1 MGVRDTQYKKKKH
14 DEHST
19 REDTIKDT
27 SKKISQNDIIRDV
40 IGKKEIELTSI
51 YSIDNLCNLDRHKRK
66 INLDKALIEEIPKR
80 WVVLKDKNANREASS
95 DIDAYKTS
103 EELFCMLRLENESV
117 DKTLSSL
124 ENVDEISNFTYRT
137 RQTIY
142 RFLINVMCTVPIR
155 PRRRLYYSCDR
166 DRIADQKSPYFYL
179 FGRALSILEKML
191 MRESKKDENLNLLE
205 QNDVKRCL
213 NMLRDED
220 ARIRTLVKRFIQEIH
235 NRCKRSRCSVK
246 YKIKNMLI
254 NIIHEQTE
262 PMGVSELLNLSTYI
276 LVTDGFGDSSEAQCY
291 FSECIFPILKIS
303 NAHLYEQEMKTALE
317 AFSQLR
323 NECFLYTFKQLS
335 KIFLEV
341 NSSVRIP
348 ILNFCLAIIQ
358 VKQTTMDFAH
368 VENYVC
374 QIISTCFKNAHC
386 LLISHVLTFIKE
398 RVIYNFLKAHCS
410 TFVPK
415 IFDEI
420 YDLSKSYWNK
430 DRSPEVYSIV
440 TIVMSL
446 DKNVFEECLKRYN
459 FKRYKQRIENDI
471 SEDVVKYF
479 GHDLLRESEGMSGIR
494 RKSLPHERRP
504 YERQAS

>member
-1 MGVRDTQYKKKKH
+1 M
-14 DEHST
+14 
-19 REDTIKDT
+19 
-27 SKKISQNDIIRDV
+27 
-40 IGKKEIELTSI
+40 
-51 YSIDNLCNLDRHKRK
+51 NLE
-66 INLDKALIEEIPKR
+66 KALTEESTKR
-80 WVVLKDKNANREASS
+80 WVAVKGVGASKEASS
-95 DIDAYKTS
+95 DTDVYKTS
-103 EELFCMLRLENESV
+103 EELFCMLKLENESV
-117 DKTLSSL
+117 DETLSSL
-124 ENVDEISNFTYRT
+124 EKVGEISNFTYST

-142 RFLINVMCTVPIR
+142 RFLINVICTIPIR
-155 PRRRLYYSCDR
+155 PRERLYYSCDR
-166 DRIADQKSPYFYL
+166 DKIADQRSPCFYL
-179 FGRALSILEKML
+179 FGRALSVLEKML

-205 QNDVKRCL
+205 QKDVKWCL

-220 ARIRTLVKRFIQEIH
+220 LRVRTLVKRFLQEIY
-235 NRCKRSRCSVK
+235 NRCRWIRGCVK
-246 YKIKNMLI
+246 YKVKNMLI
-254 NIIHEQTE
+254 NIVHEQTE

-276 LVTDGFGDSSEAQCY
+276 LVSDGFGDPSEAQCY

-303 NAHLYEQEMKTALE
+303 NVHLYEQELKTALE

-335 KIFLEV
+335 KAFLEV
-341 NSSVRIP
+341 GSSVKIP

-358 VKQTTMDFAH
+358 VKQTTMDFVY
-368 VENYVC
+368 VENYIC

-398 RVIYNFLKAHCS
+398 RVIYNFLKAHCT

-415 IFDEI
+415 IFDDI

-446 DKNVFEECLKRYN
+446 DKNTFEECLKRYN
-459 FKRYKQRIENDI
+459 FKRYKQRIENDV
-471 SEDVVKYF
+471 SEDVVRYF
-479 GHDLLRESEGMSGIR
+479 GQDLLRESEGMSGIR

-504 YERQAS
+504 YERQASSS

>member
-1 MGVRDTQYKKKKH
+1 MGARDVRYTKKKH
-14 DEHST
+14 NEHST
-19 REDTIKDT
+19 KDDTIKGA
-27 SKKISQNDIIRDV
+27 SSKISRGDIERDAL
-40 IGKKEIELTSI
+40 KEKDIELTSI
-51 YSIDNLCNLDRHKRK
+51 CPGDNLCNLDRLKRK
-66 INLDKALIEEIPKR
+66 MNLDKALTEENTKR
-80 WVVLKDKNANREASS
+80 CVAVKEASASREASS
-95 DIDAYKTS
+95 DTDAYKTS
-103 EELFCMLRLENESV
+103 EELFCILKMEKEGV
-117 DKTLSSL
+117 DETLSFL
-124 ENVDEISNFTYRT
+124 EKVSEISNFTYST
-137 RQTIY
+137 RRTIY

-155 PRRRLYYSCDR
+155 PRERLYYSCDR
-166 DRIADQKSPYFYL
+166 DRIADQKSPCFYL
-179 FGRALSILEKML
+179 FGRALSVLEKML
-191 MRESKKDENLNLLE
+191 MRESRKDENLNLLE
-205 QNDVKRCL
+205 QTDVKRCL

-220 ARIRTLVKRFIQEIH
+220 MRIRTLVKRFVQEVY
-235 NRCKRSRCSVK
+235 NRCKWSRCCVK
-246 YKIKNMLI
+246 YKVKNMLI
-254 NIIHEQTE
+254 NVIHEQTE

-276 LVTDGFGDSSEAQCY
+276 LVSDGFGDPSEAQCY

-341 NSSVRIP
+341 SSSVRIP

-358 VKQTTMDFAH
+358 VKQTTMDFAY
-368 VENYVC
+368 VEDYVC

-446 DKNVFEECLKRYN
+446 NKNVFEECLKKYN

-471 SEDVVKYF
+471 SEDVVRYF

-494 RKSLPHERRP
+494 RKSLPHERRS